1 MFAAV
6 ESSHPDPKTRTL
18 QYQSLDLFF
27 LFLFKLTAR
36 PSGVIHVTFVKRNQ
50 SLCMSCHTSC
60 VGGSARLWR
69 RRRDLLVPLIPS
81 RGGEKD
87 LFSQSGDG
95 EVPQSAKLGQHLSAD
110 FDVAAAGGARA
121 DLVFVFSLRHCGRR
135 TRGAAQLREMLW
147 IYATFL
153 LLSQAW
159 GRETGLN
166 LNSISEPFH
175 LRQN

>member
-1 MFAAV
+1 MFPEV

-18 QYQSLDLFF
+18 QYSSLDL
-27 LFLFKLTAR
+27 TALELR
-36 PSGVIHVTFVKRNQ
+36 PLGVIRVTFMKRNQ

-60 VGGSARLWR
+60 VGGSTRLWR
-69 RRRDLLVPLIPS
+69 RRRDLLVPFIPS

-87 LFSQSGDG
+87 LFSESGDG
-95 EVPQSAKLGQHLSAD
+95 EVPQSAKLGQHLSAG
-110 FDVAAAGGARA
+110 FDVAAAGKARP

-135 TRGAAQLREMLW
+135 TPGAAQLREMLW
-147 IYATFL
+147 IYVTFL

-166 LNSISEPFH
+166 LNIISEPFH
-175 LRQN
+175 LRRN